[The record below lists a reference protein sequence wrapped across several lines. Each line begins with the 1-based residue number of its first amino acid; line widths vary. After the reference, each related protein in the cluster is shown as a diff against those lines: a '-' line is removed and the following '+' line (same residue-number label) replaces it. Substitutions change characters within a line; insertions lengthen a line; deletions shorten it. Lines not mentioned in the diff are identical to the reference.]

1 MGLRRLIK
9 SFEFS
14 TRVRSKLTFSDPT
27 KIRLNDD
34 SKIDPGLTLRQTGSG
49 FDTGLENFV
58 QTWTVSPKGLKKWMA
73 FEASEETPA
82 NTSVRYRVISAGVE
96 LYWDGAAW
104 SAPSTDA
111 HWNTQAE
118 VNQNLQA
125 LVLTGFD
132 FSIKVNLRSA
142 DGVSTPKVRWLKVLV
157 QVAVESWDDLIYDT
171 VIRSMRAN
179 LRATTVIQAAVVSTG
194 TTLSLATDYK
204 LENSGYNFTGVS
216 AVYDLTNDPNKFVNL
231 ASGYTPGAARP
242 DGTFEDG
249 EVSLSSPINAGSI
262 VRIEMEYE
270 PEIAV
275 FTGQDYYE
283 VQRLPAVV
291 FERIN
296 EIKAGARTDQE
307 LNDGEGDSVRD
318 IPNGVA
324 VYVPR
329 PRQSTIRFEYAIHAS
344 PGDLHRLADAMDK
357 WLSSVRTLRTW
368 AFDEKV
374 SLDPVQE
381 ADTGDSVNLDDI
393 VVTTGAFQLRGV
405 PFYVRPEQ
413 EVNLIENVNATYTV
427 T

>member
-1 MGLRRLIK
+1 MAIKRLIK

-14 TRVRSKLTFSDPT
+14 TRVRPKLTFSDST

-34 SKIDPGLTLRQTGSG
+34 DKLDPGLTLRQNGG
-49 FDTGLENFV
+49 AYDTGLENFV
-58 QTWTVSPKGLKKWMA
+58 QTWIISPKGLKKWMA

-82 NTSVRYRVISAGVE
+82 NTSVRYRVISAGAE

-157 QVAVESWDDLIYDT
+157 QVAVEPWDDLIYDT

-179 LRATTVIQAAVVSTG
+179 LRATTVIQVAVVANTSV
-194 TTLSLATDYK
+194 LDLATDYK
-204 LENSGYNFTGVS
+204 LENSGYNFTGVK
-216 AVYDLTNDPNKFVNL
+216 AVYNLTTDPNQFVNI
-231 ASGYTPGAARP
+231 ASGYTPGAANP
-242 DGTFEDG
+242 DGTFADG
-249 EVSLSSPINAGSI
+249 QVALSSPVSANQV
-262 VRIEMEYE
+262 VRLEMEYE

-283 VQRLPAVV
+283 VQRLPALV
-291 FERIN
+291 FERIA
-296 EIKAGARTDQE
+296 EVKVGGRHDQE

-329 PRQSTIRFEYAIHAS
+329 PRQSTVRFNYAVHAS
-344 PGDLHRLADAMDK
+344 PGDFHRLTDAVDR
-357 WLSSVRTLRTW
+357 WISSLRTMRTW
-368 AFDEKV
+368 AVDDEV
-374 SLDPVQE
+374 NVDPVEE
-381 ADTGDSVNLDDI
+381 ADTGDSVNLDDV
-393 VVTTGAFQLRGV
+393 VVTVGAFQMRGV
-405 PFYVRPEQ
+405 PFYVRE
-413 EVNLIENVNATYTV
+413 EKELNLIENVNVTYTA